1 MSIIKGILEEE
12 FVRLEDLCVF
22 YEKKLSEFPRGSI
35 SVKMRRGQSY
45 IYLAYREDKKVK
57 FEYVGKDVPDVRNA
71 LDARLRQRK
80 EYQFKLRQ
88 AKENLKE
95 VRRSLRGK
103 RT

>member
-35 SVKMRRGQSY
+35 SIKVRNDKRY
-45 IYLAYREDKKVK
+45 IYLAHRDDKKVIFK
-57 FEYVGKDVPDVRNA
+57 YIGKDIPEVRHA
-71 LDARLRQRK
+71 LNEQIRQRK
-80 EYQFKLRQ
+80 EFQSKLRQ